1 MARDMRKDCVACSID
16 LSSKNWT
23 HRKLR
28 ASMCSAANAITFCN
42 VISKCAWLLKTVPF
56 YFIFLFR
63 MQHLFVTVCVSIYL
77 PILLETSKE
86 VILVPVPVEVWQ
98 AEHLRAPKPFYWPA
112 DQVTQLLDIAEG
124 SMYVLVSDFHRI
136 RVLISTASGANPY
149 SFCTCEPKSCE
160 RIAPWAYSL
169 AERKCV
175 HWYLKII

>member
-1 MARDMRKDCVACSID
+1 
-16 LSSKNWT
+16 
-23 HRKLR
+23 
-28 ASMCSAANAITFCN
+28 
-42 VISKCAWLLKTVPF
+42 
-56 YFIFLFR
+56 

-124 SMYVLVSDFHRI
+124 SMYVLVSDIHRI
-136 RVLISTASGANPY
+136 RVSISTASGANPY